1 MVQPTTTSNPA
12 VLLDTNIF
20 MYAAG
25 EDHPLREPCVRVTQM
40 IIGRPDRFLADS
52 EVLQE
57 ILHRYQSVRR
67 WGFGREV
74 FRAFV
79 ELLHGRIEPV
89 YAEDVVHAA
98 TLADEH
104 PGISSRDLV
113 HAAVALRLGVSH
125 IISTDTDFDRLP
137 VVTRLAPE
145 RIDEWADALM
155 A

>member
-1 MVQPTTTSNPA
+1 MNPA
-12 VLLDTNIF
+12 ALIDANVPI
-20 MYAAG
+20 YASG
-25 EDHPLREPCVRVTQM
+25 GQHPFKEPCTRIMQMVVEGPDSFVTT
-40 IIGRPDRFLADS
+40 S

-57 ILHRYQSVRR
+57 ILHHYRARR
-67 WGFGREV
+67 QWSLMRQLFYEFGEV
-74 FRAFV
+74 M
-79 ELLHGRIEPV
+79 HGRIEPV
-89 YAEDVVHAA
+89 YAEDIVHAA
-98 TLADEH
+98 ALADDH
-104 PGISSRDLV
+104 SGVGSRDLV